1 MKTSNKIWTMLDPLD
16 NLQEKL
22 TIVKISKNKEKKLD
36 CQKKTPKNWIKCL
49 ASERNL
55 DCFETW
61 NVSFEKRNF

>member
-1 MKTSNKIWTMLDPLD
+1 MLDPLD

-55 DCFETW
+55 DCFET
-61 NVSFEKRNF
+61 